1 MFYNY
6 IPTKVND
13 NDRVI
18 IIWNMPDQL
27 DNEIKVSGISINV
40 KDWTNNNCLLVDIP
54 TTSDQNI
61 VKK

>member
-6 IPTKVND
+6 ITTKVND

-27 DNEIKVSGISINV
+27 DKEIKVSGISIIV
-40 KDWTNNNCLLVDIP
+40 KDWTNNNCLLVDIS